1 MAQPAVGRILLW
13 LLNGMFHPPQMVPRT
28 HFGQGQEP
36 RENSQGRQDRAAACP
51 AAAAVLKKSKG
62 QGMKTCLDEE
72 GEARSCEALE
82 FPEEDRG
89 VHLVCRTPV
98 HVDDHVLAFNV

>member
-1 MAQPAVGRILLW
+1 
-13 LLNGMFHPPQMVPRT
+13 
-28 HFGQGQEP
+28 
-36 RENSQGRQDRAAACP
+36 
-51 AAAAVLKKSKG
+51 
-62 QGMKTCLDEE
+62 MKTCLDEE